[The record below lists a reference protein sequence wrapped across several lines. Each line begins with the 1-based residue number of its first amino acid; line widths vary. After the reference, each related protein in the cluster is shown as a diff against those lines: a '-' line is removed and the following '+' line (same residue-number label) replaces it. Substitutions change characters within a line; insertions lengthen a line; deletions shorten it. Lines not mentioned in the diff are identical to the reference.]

1 MFLTYRGNCKIPRQ
15 QKIDDFGTCCQNP
28 HSGFGWRRRKPTWIS
43 WLCIFFVIVFHFHAY
58 SANIELGV
66 DVFFNEGLVHEL
78 KGKRVGLVTNHTGV
92 NSSMRSTIDLFLEDV
107 PEVKLVALFAPEHGL
122 NGQAYAFEEV
132 RETKGPAEIPVY
144 SLHGKTRRPT
154 ERMLQGIDVIVYDIQ
169 DIGCRSYTYTTTLC
183 YVMEEAAKRS
193 IPVVVLDRPNPIN
206 GLTVDGPMLQTKWR
220 SYIGYVN
227 VPYCH
232 GMTIGELACFFNDK
246 YQIGCKLKV
255 VGMKGWKRSM
265 AFTDTG
271 LTWIPTSPYIP
282 ESDTPQFYAS
292 TGLLGELSLVNIGI
306 GYTLP
311 FKVVGAP
318 WIKASQLADQLN
330 EQKLPG
336 VHFLPFYYRPFYGVY
351 KGKDCQGIM
360 IIVTDAKSYRPVS
373 TQYMILGILKN
384 LYPKQVLAKL
394 NALELVKKDLFCKAN
409 GNEEMLTL
417 LYNEK
422 YVAWKLILFQ
432 KEEREQFQQERK
444 KYLLYP

>member
-1 MFLTYRGNCKIPRQ
+1 M
-15 QKIDDFGTCCQNP
+15 
-28 HSGFGWRRRKPTWIS
+28 RRKLLLAFILTFLVIS
-43 WLCIFFVIVFHFHAY
+43 AHFYAY
-58 SANIELGV
+58 STNVQLGV
-66 DVFFNEGLVHEL
+66 DVFFNEGIVDEL
-78 KGKRVGLVTNHTGV
+78 KGKSVGLVTNHTGV
-92 NSSMRSTIDLFLEDV
+92 NGSMRSTIDLFLDCA

-132 RETKGPAEIPVY
+132 DEIKGPKGIPVY

-154 ERMLQGIDVIVYDIQ
+154 ERMLEGIDVIVYDIQ

-183 YVMEEAAKRS
+183 YVMEEAAKKG

-206 GLTVDGPMLQTKWR
+206 GLIVDGPMLQKKWR
-220 SYIGYVN
+220 SYIGYIN

-232 GMTIGELACFFNDK
+232 GMTIGELALFFNDK

-255 VGMKGWKRSM
+255 IGMKGWKRSM
-265 AFTDTG
+265 TYADTG

-282 ESDTPQFYAS
+282 ESDTPQFFAS

-311 FKVVGAP
+311 FKVIGAP
-318 WIKASQLADQLN
+318 WIKARQLADNLN
-330 EQKLPG
+330 DQKLPG
-336 VHFLPFYYRPFYGVY
+336 AYFLPFHYRPFYGIH
-351 KGKDCQGIM
+351 KGKDCQGII

-373 TQYMILGILKN
+373 TQYMILGVLKN

-394 NALELVKKDLFCKAN
+394 NSLELAKKDLFCKAN
-409 GNEEMLTL
+409 GNEEMLSL
-417 LYNEK
+417 LREEK
-422 YVAWKLILFQ
+422 YVAWKLILYQ
-432 KEEREQFQQERK
+432 KEEREQFQKERK

>member
-1 MFLTYRGNCKIPRQ
+1 MPLNRFYRLWQKLLLFTTFTFLIICVNFQ
-15 QKIDDFGTCCQNP
+15 A
-28 HSGFGWRRRKPTWIS
+28 H
-43 WLCIFFVIVFHFHAY
+43 
-58 SANIELGV
+58 SANVELGV
-66 DVFFNEGLVHEL
+66 DLFFKERIVYEL
-78 KGKRVGLVTNHTGV
+78 KGKRVGLVTNHTGID
-92 NSSMRSTIDLFLEDV
+92 SAMRSTIDLFLDSA
-107 PEVKLVALFAPEHGL
+107 PDVKLVALFAPEHGL

-132 RETKGPAEIPVY
+132 GEIKGPAGIPVY

-183 YVMEEAAKRS
+183 YVMEEAAKKG
-193 IPVVVLDRPNPIN
+193 IPVIVLDRPNPIN
-206 GLTVDGPMLQTKWR
+206 GVIVDGPMLQKKWR
-220 SYIGYVN
+220 SYIGYID

-246 YQIGCKLKV
+246 YQVGCKLKV
-255 VGMKGWKRSM
+255 IPMKGWKRWMSY
-265 AFTDTG
+265 ADTG

-318 WIKASQLADQLN
+318 WIKARELADTLN
-330 EQKLPG
+330 DQKLPG
-336 VHFLPFYYRPFYGVY
+336 VFFLPFHYRPFYGAF

-360 IIVTDAKSYRPVS
+360 IVVKDPKSYRPVS
-373 TQYMILGILKN
+373 TQYMILGVLKN
-384 LYPKQVLAKL
+384 LYPKQVIAKL
-394 NALELVKKDLFCKAN
+394 NSVEALKKDLFCKAN
-409 GNEEMLTL
+409 GNEEMLSML
-417 LYNEK
+417 KEEK
-422 YVAWKLILFQ
+422 YVAWKLILYQ
-432 KEEREQFQQERK
+432 KEERERFIQERV

>member
-1 MFLTYRGNCKIPRQ
+1 MFLVHILT
-15 QKIDDFGTCCQNP
+15 
-28 HSGFGWRRRKPTWIS
+28 
-43 WLCIFFVIVFHFHAY
+43 FFVILLHFQAY
-58 SANIELGV
+58 TANIRLGV
-66 DVFFNEGLVHEL
+66 DVFFNEGLIHEL
-78 KGKRVGLVTNHTGV
+78 KGKRIALVTNHTGV
-92 NSSMRSTIDLFLEDV
+92 NSSMRSTIDLFLDYA
-107 PEVKLVALFAPEHGL
+107 PEVKLVALFEPEHGL

-132 RETKGPAEIPVY
+132 NEITGPAGIPVH

-154 ERMLQGIDVIVYDIQ
+154 DRMLQGIDAIVYDIQ

-183 YVMEEAAKRS
+183 YVMEEAAKRG
-193 IPVVVLDRPNPIN
+193 IPVIVLDRPNPIN
-206 GLTVDGPMLQTKWR
+206 GLVVDGPMLQTQWR

-232 GMTIGELACFFNDK
+232 GMTIGELARFFNDK
-246 YQIGCKLKV
+246 YQIGCKLQV
-255 VGMKGWKRSM
+255 IEMKGWKRSM
-265 AFTDTG
+265 TYTDTG

-311 FKVVGAP
+311 FKVIGAP
-318 WIKASQLADQLN
+318 WIKARQFADRLN

-336 VHFLPFYYRPFYGVY
+336 VYFLPFHYRPFYGVY
-351 KGKDCQGIM
+351 RGKDCQGIM
-360 IIVTDAKSYRPVS
+360 IIVNDAKSYRPVS

-394 NALELVKKDLFCKAN
+394 SALELAKKDLFCKAN
-409 GNEEMLTL
+409 GNEEMLAL
-417 LYNEK
+417 LCNER

-432 KEEREQFQQERK
+432 KGERDQFQQERK

>member
-1 MFLTYRGNCKIPRQ
+1 MHIFT
-15 QKIDDFGTCCQNP
+15 
-28 HSGFGWRRRKPTWIS
+28 
-43 WLCIFFVIVFHFHAY
+43 FFVILFHFQAY
-58 SANIELGV
+58 SAHIQLGI
-66 DVFFNEGLVHEL
+66 DVLFDEGLVYEL

-92 NSSMRSTIDLFLEDV
+92 NSSMHSTIDLFLEEA
-107 PEVKLVALFAPEHGL
+107 PEVKLIALFAPEHGID
-122 NGQAYAFEEV
+122 GQAYAFEEV
-132 RETKGPAEIPVY
+132 SEIKGPAGIPIY

-154 ERMLQGIDVIVYDIQ
+154 DRMLQGVDVIVYDIQ

-183 YVMEEAAKRS
+183 YVMEEAAKRG

-206 GLTVDGPMLQTKWR
+206 GLIVDGPMLQTKWR

-232 GMTIGELACFFNDK
+232 GMTIGELAGFFNDK

-255 VGMKGWKRSM
+255 IGMKGWKRSM
-265 AFTDTG
+265 TYMDTG

-282 ESDTPQFYAS
+282 EPDTPQFYAS

-311 FKVVGAP
+311 FKVIGAP
-318 WIKASQLADQLN
+318 WIKARQLSDCLN

-336 VHFLPFYYRPFYGVY
+336 VYFLPFHYRPFYGVY

-394 NALELVKKDLFCKAN
+394 NALELAKKDLFCKAS

-417 LYNEK
+417 LRDEK

-432 KEEREQFQQERK
+432 KEEREQFLQERK

>member
-1 MFLTYRGNCKIPRQ
+1 MLFVCIDSIWRKIKSVHILT
-15 QKIDDFGTCCQNP
+15 
-28 HSGFGWRRRKPTWIS
+28 S
-43 WLCIFFVIVFHFHAY
+43 FVILMHFHAY
-58 SANIELGV
+58 SANILLGV
-66 DVFFNEGLVHEL
+66 DVFFDDGLIHEL

-92 NSSMRSTIDLFLEDV
+92 NSSMRSTIDLFLDHA
-107 PEVKLVALFAPEHGL
+107 PEITLAALFAPEHGL

-132 RETKGPAEIPVY
+132 SEIKGPAGIPVY

-154 ERMLQGIDVIVYDIQ
+154 DRMLQGIDVIVYDIQ

-183 YVMEEAAKRS
+183 YVMEEAAKRG
-193 IPVVVLDRPNPIN
+193 IPVIVFDRPNPIN
-206 GLTVDGPMLQTKWR
+206 GLIVDGPMLQKEWR
-220 SYIGYVN
+220 SYIGYID

-232 GMTIGELACFFNDK
+232 GMTIGELARFFNDK
-246 YQIGCKLKV
+246 YQIECKLKV
-255 VGMKGWKRSM
+255 IGMKGWKRSM
-265 AFTDTG
+265 TYADTG

-318 WIKASQLADQLN
+318 WIKARELADHLN
-330 EQKLPG
+330 DQKLPG
-336 VHFLPFYYRPFYGVY
+336 VYFFPFHYRPFYGVY

-360 IIVTDAKSYRPVS
+360 IIVTNAKSYRPVS
-373 TQYMILGILKN
+373 AQYMILGILKN
-384 LYPKQVLAKL
+384 LYPKQILAKL
-394 NALELVKKDLFCKAN
+394 NSLDVTQKDLFCKAN
-409 GNEEMLTL
+409 GNETMLAL
-417 LYNEK
+417 LRDEK